1 VGIMSFREKSA
12 WITFVLLLAF
22 GIYFGEVAAH
32 MLDPTRPHT
41 NYLQLFVLL
50 VVAIVVLEIITHA
63 VIAFRSPHEAQT
75 PIDERERLI
84 ELRSTRPAFF
94 VLLVGAFLSVGTIH
108 MGASTW
114 LLAHCVLLAI
124 WLAELTRYGSQLYH
138 YRRGA

>member
-1 VGIMSFREKSA
+1 MSFREKSA

-22 GIYFGEVAAH
+22 GIYFGDVAVH
-32 MLDPTRPHT
+32 MLDPTRPHA
-41 NYLQLFVLL
+41 NYLLLFVLL

-63 VIAFRSPHEAQT
+63 VIAFRSPREAQI

-84 ELRSTRPAFF
+84 ELRATRPAFY

-114 LLAHCVLLAI
+114 VLAHCVLIAI
-124 WLAELTRYGSQLYH
+124 WMAELTRYGSQLYH

>member
-1 VGIMSFREKSA
+1 MSFREKSA

-22 GIYFGEVAAH
+22 GIYFGDVAVH
-32 MLDPTRPHT
+32 ILDPTRPHA
-41 NYLQLFVLL
+41 NYLLLFVLL

-63 VIAFRSPHEAQT
+63 VIAFRSPREAQT

-84 ELRSTRPAFF
+84 ELRATRPAFY

-114 LLAHCVLLAI
+114 VLAHCVLLAI
-124 WLAELTRYGSQLYH
+124 WMAELTRYGSQLYH

>member
-1 VGIMSFREKSA
+1 MSFREKSA
-12 WITFVLLLAF
+12 WINFVLLLAF

-32 MLDPTRPHT
+32 LLDPARPHA

-63 VIAFRSPHEAQT
+63 VIAFRSPREAQT

-84 ELRSTRPAFF
+84 ELRSTRPAFY

-108 MGASTW
+108 MGANTW
-114 LLAHCVLLAI
+114 LLAHCVLVAI

>member
-1 VGIMSFREKSA
+1 MSFREKSA
-12 WITFVLLLAF
+12 WINFVLLLAF
-22 GIYFGEVAAH
+22 GIYFGNVAAH
-32 MLDPTRPHT
+32 LLDPARSHA

-63 VIAFRSPHEAQT
+63 VIAFRSPREART

-84 ELRSTRPAFF
+84 ELRSTRPAFY

-114 LLAHCVLLAI
+114 VLAHCVLFAI
-124 WLAELTRYGSQLYH
+124 WIAELTRYGSQLYH

>member
-1 VGIMSFREKSA
+1 MSFREKST

-22 GIYFGEVAAH
+22 GIYFGDVAVH
-32 MLDPTRPHT
+32 MLDPTRPQG
-41 NYLQLFVLL
+41 NYLLVFVLL
-50 VVAIVVLEIITHA
+50 VVAIVVLEVITHVA
-63 VIAFRSPHEAQT
+63 IAIRSPREAQT

-108 MGASTW
+108 IGASTW
-114 LLAHCVLLAI
+114 VLAHCVLFAI
-124 WLAELTRYGSQLYH
+124 WMAELTRYGSRLYH

>member
-1 VGIMSFREKSA
+1 MSFREKSA

-22 GIYFGEVAAH
+22 GIYFGDVAVH
-32 MLDPTRPHT
+32 ILDPTRPHA
-41 NYLQLFVLL
+41 NYLLLFVLL

-63 VIAFRSPHEAQT
+63 AIAFRSPREAQT

-84 ELRSTRPAFF
+84 ELRATRPAFY

-114 LLAHCVLLAI
+114 VLAHCVLFAI
-124 WLAELTRYGSQLYH
+124 WMAELTRYGSQLYH

>member
-1 VGIMSFREKSA
+1 
-12 WITFVLLLAF
+12 
-22 GIYFGEVAAH
+22 
-32 MLDPTRPHT
+32 MLDPTRPQG

-50 VVAIVVLEIITHA
+50 VVAIVVLEILTHG
-63 VIAFRSPHEAQT
+63 VIAFRSPREAQI

-84 ELRSTRPAFF
+84 ELRATRPAFF

-124 WLAELTRYGSQLYH
+124 WIAELTRYGSQLYH

>member
-1 VGIMSFREKSA
+1 MSFREKSA

-22 GIYFGEVAAH
+22 GIYFGEVALH
-32 MLDPTRPHT
+32 LLDPARPQE
-41 NYLQLFVLL
+41 NYLRLFVLL
-50 VVAIVVLEIITHA
+50 VVAVVVLEVLTHL
-63 VIAFRSPHEAQT
+63 VIAIRAPGEART

-84 ELRSTRPAFF
+84 ALRSTRPAFF

-114 LLAHCVLLAI
+114 LLAHCVLFAI
-124 WLAELTRYGSQLYH
+124 WVAELTRYGSQLYH

>member
-1 VGIMSFREKSA
+1 MSFREKSA

-32 MLDPTRPHT
+32 MLDPTRPHA
-41 NYLQLFVLL
+41 NYLLLFVLL
-50 VVAIVVLEIITHA
+50 VVAIVILEIITHA
-63 VIAFRSPHEAQT
+63 VIAFRSPREAQT

-108 MGASTW
+108 LGTSTW
-114 LLAHCVLLAI
+114 LLAHCVLFAI

>member
-1 VGIMSFREKSA
+1 MSFREKSA

-22 GIYFGEVAAH
+22 GIYFGNVAAH
-32 MLDPTRPHT
+32 LFDPARPHA

-50 VVAIVVLEIITHA
+50 VAAIVVLEIITHA
-63 VIAFRSPHEAQT
+63 VIAFRSPREART

-114 LLAHCVLLAI
+114 VLAHCVLFAI
-124 WLAELTRYGSQLYH
+124 WIAELTRYGSQLH
-138 YRRGA
+138 QFRRGA

>member
-1 VGIMSFREKSA
+1 MSFREKSA

-22 GIYFGEVAAH
+22 GIYFGDVAVH
-32 MLDPTRPHT
+32 ILDPTRPHA
-41 NYLQLFVLL
+41 NYLLLFVLL

-63 VIAFRSPHEAQT
+63 VIAFRSPREAQI

-84 ELRSTRPAFF
+84 ELRATRPAFY

-108 MGASTW
+108 MGVSTW
-114 LLAHCVLLAI
+114 VLAHCVLFAI
-124 WLAELTRYGSQLYH
+124 WMAELTRYGSQLYH